1 MDPDAIATQFVQSYY
16 TVFDSDRSQIA
27 AFYVSFVSCMYL
39 RIFLLLKTNQSILS
53 FEGTKFHGTQAIGEK
68 LKV

>member
-16 TVFDSDRSQIA
+16 TVFDSDRSQIV
-27 AFYVSFVSCMYL
+27 AFYVSFVSCICL
-39 RIFLLLKTNQSILS
+39 RIFLLLKTDQSILS
-53 FEGTKFHGTQAIGEK
+53 FEGTKFQGTQAIGGK